1 MGSFRSSWQQVSALL
16 DDGVSLYRRYV
27 GGFAVLAGMFSL
39 PALLV
44 TFNAIFHI
52 ERFEDASFTDLVLI
66 VFGLFLSSHFIIPPL
81 TRATRLEIDGE
92 TFTVGR
98 VVWRWPKIGR
108 SLIALVYGGV
118 LAIFWGIVISFISS
132 ILFSCVGVFFIVGFL
147 LSSAVTE
154 AFLIFFP
161 IVIVLLLVAYG
172 GYLMFNSTAIVA
184 ALYGV
189 QPLLDDT
196 IPLRKALQLSWS
208 LLFHRFSY
216 NTLVFCCAA
225 AVFGM
230 VAMIVTLTIGLLLP
244 APFGIQLGVE
254 HPLFRGLSA
263 VAWVIGL
270 NTALPLLPIWST
282 LHYRQM
288 LAERTGVRFAVRL
301 QQLRQAVTSSS

>member
-1 MGSFRSSWQQVSALL
+1 MGSFRRSWQQVSALL
-16 DDGVSLYRRYV
+16 DEGVSLYRRYV

-44 TFNAIFHI
+44 TFNAIFRI
-52 ERFEDASFTDLVLI
+52 ERFENASFTDLSLI
-66 VFGLFLSSHFIIPPL
+66 VFGLFLSSLFIIPPL
-81 TRATRLEIDGE
+81 TRATRVVIDGE
-92 TFTVGR
+92 PFTVGR

-118 LAIFWGIVISFISS
+118 LAVLWGLVISS
-132 ILFSCVGVFFIVGFL
+132 ISGTLFFCIGGFFVVGFL
-147 LSSAVTE
+147 LSSTITE
-154 AFLIFFP
+154 AFLVFLP
-161 IVIVLLLVAYG
+161 IIIVLVLVIYG
-172 GYLMFNSTAIVA
+172 VYLVFNSTAIVA

-196 IPLRKALQLSWS
+196 IPLSKALQLSWS
-208 LLFHRFSY
+208 LLFHRFFY
-216 NTLVFCCAA
+216 NMLVFCCAA

-230 VAMIVTLTIGLLLP
+230 VATIVTLTIGLLLP
-244 APFGIQLGVE
+244 APFGILLGVE

-288 LAERTGVRFAVRL
+288 LAERTGLRFAVRL
-301 QQLRQAVTSSS
+301 QQLQQAVPL